1 MLSGQLKMQKLFRI
15 PLLFL
20 FIGGCIGL
28 MLRWNFISPQAW
40 FDYPNWLHTHSHIM
54 FLGWILNLLL
64 LVYLYHYDLW
74 HIKQY
79 RILFTFIQILLAGM
93 MISFPLQGYGTIS
106 IILSVLHTLSLWLF
120 IYWLLKD
127 LKAKPV
133 LTSIWYTRMSLI
145 LFIIS
150 SLGPFALAPI
160 MANGLGHSKWY
171 FFIVYYYL
179 HFQYNG
185 VFIFGVLSLF
195 FHLLEQRDIKFNI
208 RKANQSGILLFVS
221 LFPGYFLSTLWAVP
235 GMIFNL
241 IGLFGAILQLLALRY
256 FIKCIRGISISLNPF
271 SLWLI
276 IISLLSFSIKSL
288 LQLLSAHPIIAQLA
302 YEIRPFVIAYL
313 HLVVI
318 GTVTFFLLAWYIES
332 GLMKIKSPLSIL
344 MLIIGFVGSELTMV
358 LSGISQFDS
367 FHIYQTQLLF
377 LFSACLLFGIAMFTA
392 ISYSQL
398 QNKG

>member
-1 MLSGQLKMQKLFRI
+1 MQKLFRI

-28 MLRWNFISPQAW
+28 MLRWNFISPQPW

-64 LVYLYHYDLW
+64 LAYLYHYHLW
-74 HIKQY
+74 RIKQY
-79 RILFTFIQILLAGM
+79 RILFTFIQTLLAGM
-93 MISFPLQGYGTIS
+93 MISFPLQGYGTIA
-106 IILSVLHTLSLWLF
+106 IILSVLHTLSLGLF

-127 LKAKPV
+127 LKAKPA

-195 FHLLEQRDIKFNI
+195 FHLLELRDVKFDV
-208 RKANQSGILLFVS
+208 RKANRSGMLLLVS
-221 LFPGYFLSTLWAVP
+221 LFPGYFLSTLWAAP

-241 IGLFGAILQLLALRY
+241 IGLFGAILQLLAIRY
-256 FIKCIRGISISLNPF
+256 FIKCVRGISISLNPW
-271 SLWLI
+271 SRLLI
-276 IISLLSFSIKSL
+276 IISLLSFCIKSF
-288 LQLLSAHPIIAQLA
+288 LQLLSAHPDIAKLA
-302 YEIRPFVIAYL
+302 YEVRPFVITYL

-318 GTVTFFLLAWYIES
+318 GVITFFLLAWYIETN
-332 GLMKIKSPLSIL
+332 LVKLKSSIS
-344 MLIIGFVGSELTMV
+344 IILLVVGFAGSELTML
-358 LSGISQFDS
+358 LSGISQFDG
-367 FHIYQTQLLF
+367 FHLYQTQVLF

-398 QNKG
+398 QNED